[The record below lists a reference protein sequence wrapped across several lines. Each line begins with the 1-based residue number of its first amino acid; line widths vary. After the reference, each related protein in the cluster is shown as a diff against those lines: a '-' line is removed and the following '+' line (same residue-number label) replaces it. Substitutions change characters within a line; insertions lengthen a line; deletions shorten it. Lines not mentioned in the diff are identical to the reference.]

1 MLKQL
6 TAATLLLLAGACV
19 PPPEDTS
26 SKPPPT
32 STGPVTNPTVGGAV
46 MVPTR
51 SILENAAASNEHS
64 TLVSAVRAAG
74 LDSTLSGSGSY
85 TLFAPTNAAFGRLPK
100 GTVDT
105 LLNPANK
112 GELARL
118 LNYHVVPGRKTR
130 SQIAA
135 DVRAGSRAAVYT
147 TAAGS
152 IVRVSIEGNRIVL
165 TDVHNGRSIVTT
177 PDVQQANGVMHVVD
191 AVLVPQLR

>member
-6 TAATLLLLAGACV
+6 TAATLLLLASACV

-26 SKPPPT
+26 SNPPPT
-32 STGPVTNPTVGGAV
+32 STAPVTNPTVGGAV
-46 MVPTR
+46 MEPGR
-51 SILENAAASNEHS
+51 SILANAAASSEHS
-64 TLVSAVRAAG
+64 TLVSAVKAAG

-135 DVRAGSRAAVYT
+135 DVRAGSRAAAYT

-152 IVRVSIEGNRIVL
+152 IVRVSLEGSRIVL
-165 TDVHNGRSIVTT
+165 TDVHSGRSIVTT
-177 PDVQQANGVMHVVD
+177 ADVQQANGVMHVVD

>member
-19 PPPEDTS
+19 PPPEDTA
-26 SKPPPT
+26 SKPPPP
-32 STGPVTNPTVGGAV
+32 STTITNPTVGGAV

-51 SILENAAASNEHS
+51 SILENAAASSEHS
-64 TLVSAVRAAG
+64 TLISAVRAAG

-130 SQIAA
+130 AQIAA

-152 IVRVSIEGNRIVL
+152 IVRVGLEGNRIVL